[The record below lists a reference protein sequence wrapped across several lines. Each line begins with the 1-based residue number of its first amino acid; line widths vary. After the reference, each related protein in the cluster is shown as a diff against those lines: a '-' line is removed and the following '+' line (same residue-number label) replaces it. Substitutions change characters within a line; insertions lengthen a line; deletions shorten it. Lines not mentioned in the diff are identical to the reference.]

1 MENFITIKENVI
13 AEITEKKSKFI
24 ANLIK
29 VENKQDAEEKINKIK
44 AAQYFAQEFQGA
56 RQTAQKNNK
65 KRENKRKNK
74 QKNN

>member
-44 AAQYFAQEFQGA
+44 KTYMTQDIIV
-56 RQTAQKNNK
+56 
-65 KRENKRKNK
+65 
-74 QKNN
+74 